1 LKDACVSEGRFRY
14 LDHMTDAVIEAYGG
28 TLDEAFENSALGL
41 VNTMFDLTA
50 TSKISCSAD
59 KEIQIEAKGFDLQ
72 SLLYDWLEKVMLVV
86 LMQHILLSD
95 FKVKIYEKKVGDY
108 SYILSGIAKGER
120 LNLEKH
126 HYKIEVKAI
135 TYHEM
140 EIKEEKERNRV
151 TTRFLLDL

>member
-1 LKDACVSEGRFRY
+1 
-14 LDHMTDAVIEAYGG
+14 MTDAVIEAYGG
-28 TLDEAFENSALGL
+28 TLEEAFENSALGL

-50 TSKISCSAD
+50 TSNTSYSAD

-86 LMQHILLSD
+86 LVDHILLSD
-95 FKVKIYEKKVGDY
+95 FKVKITKETLGEYNY
-108 SYILSGIAKGER
+108 LLNGIAKGED
-120 LNLEKH
+120 LNSEKH

>member
-28 TLDEAFENSALGL
+28 TLDEAFENSARGL

-50 TSKISCSAD
+50 TGNISSAD

-86 LMQHILLSD
+86 LMQNILLSD
-95 FKVKIYEKKVGDY
+95 FKVKISEKKVGDY
-108 SYILSGIAKGER
+108 YNYLLSGIVKGEC

-126 HYKIEVKAI
+126 HYKVEVKAI

-140 EIKEEKERNRV
+140 EIKEEKEKNRV